1 MMRQVL
7 VNTRTG
13 DAVATDLEVA
23 RSQWE
28 RMRGLLGRDG
38 LDVGGGMRFD
48 GTNSIHM
55 MFMRFPIDVLYLDR
69 NDRVVKVVHDL
80 APWRFSAAWRAK
92 ATIELPAGTLRAHG
106 IEVGDVLE
114 TRAAEP
120 AGSAS

>member
-1 MMRQVL
+1 MLQVL
-7 VNTRTG
+7 VNARTG
-13 DAVATDLEVA
+13 DTVATDLEVA
-23 RSQWE
+23 RSQWQ

-38 LDVGGGMRFD
+38 LASGGGMRFD

-69 NDRVVKVVHDL
+69 NHRVVKLVHEL

-106 IEVGDVLE
+106 VEVGDIIE
-114 TRAAEP
+114 SHAAGL
-120 AGSAS
+120 AASPP

>member
-1 MMRQVL
+1 MRQVL

-13 DAVATDLEVA
+13 DAIATDLEVA
-23 RSQWE
+23 RTQWE

-38 LDVGGGMRFD
+38 LATGGGMRFD

-55 MFMRFPIDVLYLDR
+55 FFMRFPIDVLYLDR
-69 NDRVVKVVHDL
+69 NDRVVKIVRDL

-106 IEVGDVLE
+106 VEVGDIVE
-114 TRAAEP
+114 SRIVEP
-120 AGSAS
+120 AARAS